1 MAPSPDEA
9 FPEPVVSVSEPVE
22 GPWTDPAAPVPE
34 LVEGPLA
41 DPAAPVPE
49 LVEGPVPEP
58 VEGFRVSLS
67 NFDGPFDLLLSL
79 ISQHELDIT
88 EVSLSKVTDEFIS
101 YLKGLQDD
109 EELEQASE
117 FLVVAATLLDMKVAG
132 LLPQGEL
139 VDAESVALLEA
150 RDLLFARLLQYR
162 AFKEVSAWFARCM
175 QREDRRHVR
184 AVRLDERYRRAVPE
198 LVWTLSKEDFAAL
211 AMLAFAPKEIPHVG
225 LDHLHAPLISIREQA
240 AIVVTLLRGAGQ
252 LNFRELIAGV
262 DQTGVVV
269 ARFLAVLELYRHAAL
284 TFEQLEPLGELTLR
298 WTAERWSEENLAT
311 LGADYDR

>member
-1 MAPSPDEA
+1 MAPSPDEPDVA
-9 FPEPVVSVSEPVE
+9 
-22 GPWTDPAAPVPE
+22 GAAPV
-34 LVEGPLA
+34 A
-41 DPAAPVPE
+41 DAAAE
-49 LVEGPVPEP
+49 ADDT
-58 VEGFRVSLS
+58 GFRVSLS
-67 NFDGPFDLLLSL
+67 NFDGPFDLLLTL
-79 ISQHELDIT
+79 LGKHELDIT
-88 EVSLSKVTDEFIS
+88 EISLSKVTDEFIA
-101 YLKGLQDD
+101 YLKGLDSDD
-109 EELEQASE
+109 DLDQASE

-162 AFKEVSAWFARCM
+162 AFKEVSAWFERSLR
-175 QREDRRHVR
+175 REDRRHVR
-184 AVRLDERYRRAVPE
+184 AVRLDEKYRRAVPE

-225 LDHLHAPLISIREQA
+225 LDHLHAPLVSIREQA
-240 AIVVTLLRGAGQ
+240 AIVVTLLRDAGT
-252 LNFRELIAGV
+252 LNFRELVAGV
-262 DQTGVVV
+262 AQTGVVV

-284 TFEQLEPLGELTLR
+284 SFEQLEPLGELTLR